1 MMNRI
6 LSTLLIWLIL
16 SCKTQQISPTNQPQI
31 NNNAASQGSAAKIF
45 DESIAKKVAFVG
57 NSQTY
62 VNDVPKM
69 VQEIGELE
77 KNFINITNFAVP
89 NYSLEDH
96 WNDGQVQVAL
106 DKGKFDFMVA
116 QQGSSALPESQVLL
130 KEYARRF
137 AEICKKHQTKMNLYM
152 VWPIK
157 SRLFDLDNVI
167 YSYTEAAKATESSL
181 SPVGLAWKKAWAI
194 QPNITFYS
202 PDELHA
208 SKKGSIMAA
217 IVIYASLFKKK
228 DLSFIKLQNMSW
240 QNDLTDEEFRIFI
253 NVVEEIMK

>member
-1 MMNRI
+1 MMIYRI
-6 LSTLLIWLIL
+6 VLLFVWVLI
-16 SCKTQQISPTNQPQI
+16 SCKTHQLSPTISPQ
-31 NNNAASQGSAAKIF
+31 NNNNSSNQGTTAKIF
-45 DESIAKKVAFVG
+45 DESIAKKIVFVG

-62 VNDVPKM
+62 INDVPKM

-77 KNFINITNFAVP
+77 KNYVNITNFSVP

-96 WNDGQVQVAL
+96 WNDGEVQKAL
-106 DKGKFDFMVA
+106 DKGKFNYMVG
-116 QQGSSALPESQVLL
+116 QQGSSALPESQILL
-130 KEYARRF
+130 KEYAKRF
-137 AEICKKHQTKMNLYM
+137 AEICKKNQTKMNLYM

-181 SPVGLAWKKAWAI
+181 SAVGLAWKKAWEI
-194 QPNITFYS
+194 QPNIGFYS

-217 IVIYASLFKKK
+217 IVIYSSLFQKK
-228 DLSFIKLQNMSW
+228 DLSFIKL
-240 QNDLTDEEFRIFI
+240 DTLHH
-253 NVVEEIMK
+253 